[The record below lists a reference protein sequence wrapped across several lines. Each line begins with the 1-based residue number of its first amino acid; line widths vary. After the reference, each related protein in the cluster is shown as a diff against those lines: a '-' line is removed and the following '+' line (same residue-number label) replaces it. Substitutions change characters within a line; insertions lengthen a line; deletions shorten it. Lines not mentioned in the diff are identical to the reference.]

1 MVLLFVLLSQI
12 QMGRSMQKKKPC
24 KSEIYKAS
32 QGLSAE
38 DGTWTLYTFQKANKY
53 KGFRMTKGK
62 VTKKV
67 TIEK

>member
-1 MVLLFVLLSQI
+1 M
-12 QMGRSMQKKKPC
+12 PC